1 MSLKSAFSLFSFP
14 QGTDLTWAFD
24 HIAAAGYDGAELVMG
39 SRGGLTPETSERELD
54 VIAREARS
62 RNLEIHSVGVWSI
75 WENNLLSDER
85 RIRERAHAILERQLE
100 AAAILGADKTLM
112 VPGFVGCDFIPG
124 GGRVGYEAA
133 YDRCRESFSRLGI
146 RARAL
151 NVKIGIENVW
161 NKFLLSP
168 LEMRAL
174 IDEIANP
181 YVGVYFDT
189 GNVLYTGYP
198 DDWIRILGERII
210 GIHLSDYRCSQAG
223 LGAFVDLFAGNVD
236 FRAVAEALGEIS
248 YNGYLTLEMLPNYE
262 EFPEL
267 SCRSNKPGVDK
278 ILAMVQGTGV

>member
-1 MSLKSAFSLFSFP
+1 MSLKSACSLFSFP
-14 QGTDLTWAFD
+14 EQTDLVWAFE
-24 HIAAAGYDGAELVMG
+24 HIAAAGYDGVELVMG
-39 SRGGLTPETSERELD
+39 SRGALTPQTNERELNA
-54 VIAREARS
+54 IAQEARS

-100 AAAILGADKTLM
+100 AAAILGADTTLM

-124 GGRVGYEAA
+124 GGRVGYEIA
-133 YDRCRESFSRLGI
+133 YARCRESFSRLGE
-146 RARAL
+146 RARSL

-168 LEMRAL
+168 LEMRNL

-181 YVGVYFDT
+181 HVGVYFDT

-198 DDWIRILGERII
+198 DDWIRILGERIVSV
-210 GIHLSDYRCSQAG
+210 HLSDYRRSQAG

-236 FRAVAEALGEIS
+236 FRAVAEALREIS
-248 YNGYLTLEMLPNYE
+248 YAGYLTLEMLPNYE

-267 SCRSNKPGVDK
+267 SCRSNKPAVDK
-278 ILAMVQGTGV
+278 ILAMVHRAN